1 MGEKGCECSARRF
14 GGGVVPPPVFFF
26 FLLPGKAGAHA
37 PAPAPPPPPPSKRT
51 LLGHLLH
58 HGVGLDGKALEGAA
72 GGREEGEGQACV
84 CEEEER
90 LDGRAAGGAPP
101 PPLGRAAVVAL
112 LRRHT
117 HAHAHAVRGHAHA
130 LCAEPRRQIKNRAHA
145 LRGLA
150 SGILFR
156 PRPERARPAR
166 SPPLLLSSS
175 SSPVG
180 QAVNENLVQQVVH
193 DPGEEGHG
201 GGARGLWRAGA
212 VAVARGDSARRGKF
226 KGSFGQCLSLRRPP
240 SLHRSSLSTSLPF
253 LFPHR

>member
-1 MGEKGCECSARRF
+1 MNAARA
-14 GGGVVPPPVFFF
+14 GLVVGWCPPPVFF

-84 CEEEER
+84 CEEEEER

-130 LCAEPRRQIKNRAHA
+130 LCAEPRRQIKNRRSGASPLA
-145 LRGLA
+145 FSFDRGQSA
-150 SGILFR
+150 
-156 PRPERARPAR
+156 PA
-166 SPPLLLSSS
+166 PLVRRLSSS
-175 SSPVG
+175 PPPPHLLARPLTRTSFSRWFMTREKKDMVG
-180 QAVNENLVQQVVH
+180 VRGVC
-193 DPGEEGHG
+193 
-201 GGARGLWRAGA
+201 GAQGRWQWRAGT
-212 VAVARGDSARRGKF
+212 ARGEESSRKVLVCASLSAARP
-226 KGSFGQCLSLRRPP
+226 LYIALRSQPP
-240 SLHRSSLSTSLPF
+240 SLFFSLTAKKNG
-253 LFPHR
+253 